1 MWEQNNIALCAAHVM
16 PIYIDS
22 GWILFLAFFFIVFH
36 SNGVNLLSKKPKKNP
51 TMLNI
56 TIKYENYCVHS
67 STTTNIGSPLMFCHV
82 DVFDK
87 EIKKYM

>member
-1 MWEQNNIALCAAHVM
+1 
-16 PIYIDS
+16 
-22 GWILFLAFFFIVFH
+22 
-36 SNGVNLLSKKPKKNP
+36 
-51 TMLNI
+51 MLNI